1 MITTSKHDQDT
12 TSLTGTTI
20 DIDTEY
26 SSVEIS
32 GLAGNQCY
40 EVYLEAETY
49 KVDKRG
55 FYDGDGP
62 TLRSNTL
69 KLSVHPFTNDQYI
82 NEMGEFTTDINHH
95 GAPLV
100 WLTTAEDDDHVMLMW
115 KHMSQVEKYTVI
127 IR

>member
-1 MITTSKHDQDT
+1 MLITTSKHDQDT
-12 TSLTGTTI
+12 TSLTGTILI
-20 DIDTEY
+20 DKQY

-40 EVYLEAETY
+40 EIYLEAETD
-49 KVDKRG
+49 KVDKDG
-55 FYDGDGP
+55 DYDGAGP

-69 KLSVHPFTNDQYI
+69 KLFVHPFTNDQYI